1 MPNTTWKRLSTVLLL
16 SGVVA
21 LGACGD
27 DDEGADATGD
37 DTTEET
43 TGDGGSDDGASGEG
57 GITAEGFAF
66 NDATVAAGA
75 TVAVTNAD
83 GATHTVTADD
93 GEFDVS
99 VSGGESGEFT
109 APSEPGEYAFHC
121 EIHTSMTGTLTVE

>member
-16 SGVVA
+16 SGAVA
-21 LGACGD
+21 LGACSDDDGGD
-27 DDEGADATGD
+27 DDAADGGD

-43 TGDGGSDDGASGEG
+43 TGDDASGEG

-75 TVAVTNAD
+75 TVTVTNAD

-109 APSEPGEYAFHC
+109 APSEPGDYAFHC

>member
-1 MPNTTWKRLSTVLLL
+1 MPNTTWKRFSAVLLL

-27 DDEGADATGD
+27 DDDDGDDATGEA
-37 DTTEET
+37 TTEET
-43 TGDGGSDDGASGEG
+43 SGGGEATGE

-66 NDATVAAGA
+66 NDATAAAGA
-75 TVAVTNAD
+75 TVPVTNAD

-93 GEFDVS
+93 GSFDVS
-99 VSGGESGEFT
+99 VGGGESGEFT
-109 APSEPGEYAFHC
+109 APAEPGDYPFHC